1 MALHLVNAGGWI
13 GEEKQV
19 LLLYLR
25 ESDPGLVTKHRVV
38 RSQPVLSFSQT

>member
-1 MALHLVNAGGWI
+1 MTLHLVNASGWI

-25 ESDPGLVTKHRVV
+25 ESDPGLVTKHHVV
-38 RSQPVLSFSQT
+38 RSQQVLSFIQT